1 MENITFSE
9 GGLYIRMYGGS
20 RAPSLLPKYSTNYI
34 VHKEVVRHL
43 YIDGIGNFLF
53 DQKKVVYPPL
63 PFYIGSYKFS
73 KVKSASEFG
82 KELKYFHFG
91 EKSFHIND
99 LENKIADYHAIVGV
113 HFKYT
118 EYWDKDKEI
127 FRNSRKMT
135 ALIRR
140 FKKMIK
146 TTSGK

>member
-1 MENITFSE
+1 MPLYKLIFLTECDCMSKKTLEVVEENGKYYLSE
-9 GGLYIRMYGGS
+9 EVLYIRMYGGS
-20 RAPSLLPKYSTNYI
+20 RAPSLLPKYSTNYV

-91 EKSFHIND
+91 EKKFPH
-99 LENKIADYHAIVGV
+99 K
-113 HFKYT
+113 
-118 EYWDKDKEI
+118 
-127 FRNSRKMT
+127 
-135 ALIRR
+135 
-140 FKKMIK
+140 
-146 TTSGK
+146 